1 MSSVIE
7 VPAQAPLDP
16 SEYLRILR
24 RRAWVI
30 VAVTV
35 LAVAAAYAWA
45 TNQEK
50 TYTAVGQIVVAQTT
64 EKGIVATQSQVV
76 QSDTVHR
83 AALGQLPNAPAVD
96 ATFDGESGS
105 VTLRAVST
113 DPALAAK
120 SIDAH
125 IEAYKNYLTYIAG
138 IRVGSVNNQITAL
151 RQQVNQLN
159 AQARGQPSPTVTNEI
174 NSLTTQMRVLRDR
187 LPELRVAQA
196 LAGPDVEVLRAGSPP
211 TSSGTITTGH
221 AMLIGLGVGLLLG
234 VLAALLL
241 ELLDDSIRTQQD
253 LVRVA
258 GAEVPLLGTIP
269 PTRWRDGKG
278 KVEVLEQ
285 PASPAAEAYRSL
297 RTAVLFAVADR
308 VPCIA
313 ITSARTRDGK
323 TETATNLAV
332 STAQLGERTVLVD
345 CDLRSPHVHDLLG
358 IPNDTGF
365 TSLVSGYVRSLRPTE
380 GNDRLFVLPS
390 GPIPPKPAELLASP
404 RSHEVLGEL
413 HADDALVIV
422 DTPPLLLATDTV
434 ALAPALGGILLVAT
448 ARVTRKKEL
457 RKALELLRQVDAP
470 LLGLVLQSAASTE
483 TGGFGEERSRR
494 ERRQVDR
501 WRKLNGAAQRAISDA
516 SPATPNGSAAAEPA
530 HAIMWSAASGASPN
544 GAGHTTEGADP
555 PTGTTDDG

>member
-1 MSSVIE
+1 
-7 VPAQAPLDP
+7 
-16 SEYLRILR
+16 
-24 RRAWVI
+24 
-30 VAVTV
+30 
-35 LAVAAAYAWA
+35 
-45 TNQEK
+45 
-50 TYTAVGQIVVAQTT
+50 
-64 EKGIVATQSQVV
+64 
-76 QSDTVHR
+76 
-83 AALGQLPNAPAVD
+83 
-96 ATFDGESGS
+96 
-105 VTLRAVST
+105 VST

-125 IEAYKNYLTYIAG
+125 IEAYKNYLTYIAS

-151 RQQVNQLN
+151 QQQVNQLN
-159 AQARGQPSPTVTNEI
+159 VQARGQPSPTLTNQI
-174 NSLTTQMRVLRDR
+174 TSLTTQMRVLRDR

-211 TSSGTITTGH
+211 ASSGTITTGH

-253 LVRVA
+253 LVRIA
-258 GAEVPLLGTIP
+258 GAEVPVLGTIP
-269 PTRWRDGKG
+269 PTRSRGAG
-278 KVEVLEQ
+278 AVVLEQ

-323 TETATNLAV
+323 TETATNLAA
-332 STAQLGERTVLVD
+332 SIAQLGERTVLVD
-345 CDLRSPHVHDLLG
+345 CDLRFPHVHDVFG

-365 TSLVSGYVRSLRPTE
+365 TSFVSGERHMRSLQPTE
-380 GNDRLFVLPS
+380 GNDRLFVLPT
-390 GPIPPKPAELLASP
+390 GPVPPKPAELLASW
-404 RSHEVLGEL
+404 RSHDLLGEL
-413 HADDALVIV
+413 QADDALVIV

-470 LLGLVLQSAASTE
+470 LLGLVLQSAATAE

-501 WRKLNGAAQRAISDA
+501 WRKLNGAAQRAPTDA
-516 SPATPNGSAAAEPA
+516 SPATPNGSTAAEPA
-530 HAIMWSAASGASPN
+530 HAIMWSAASGWSPN
-544 GAGHTTEGADP
+544 GAGHASEGADP
-555 PTGTTDDG
+555 PAGTADEG